1 MRLVDSSEGEEH
13 VQRTNELLASAE
25 RLGRWVVLSEAVV
38 DQLRRAGRDFESS
51 TWLDAPAQ
59 AALNA
64 LKEWVTATTGREQLS
79 GLPHE
84 LLEEPAAATARGQ
97 TYIDRVRRALPIADH
112 YQVALWADHDWE
124 LRQDFESIR
133 AELDAWADAGSAG

>member
-1 MRLVDSSEGEEH
+1 MRLIDSSDGEEH

-38 DQLRRAGRDFESS
+38 DQLTRAGRDFESS
-51 TWLDAPAQ
+51 AWLDAPAQ
-59 AALNA
+59 AALSA
-64 LKEWVTATTGREQLS
+64 LKEWVTATTGKERFS
-79 GLPHE
+79 DLPPE
-84 LLEEPAAATARGQ
+84 LLDEPAAATPRGQ
-97 TYIDRVRRALPIADH
+97 TYVDRVRRALPIAYH

-133 AELDAWADAGSAG
+133 AELEAWADAAEG